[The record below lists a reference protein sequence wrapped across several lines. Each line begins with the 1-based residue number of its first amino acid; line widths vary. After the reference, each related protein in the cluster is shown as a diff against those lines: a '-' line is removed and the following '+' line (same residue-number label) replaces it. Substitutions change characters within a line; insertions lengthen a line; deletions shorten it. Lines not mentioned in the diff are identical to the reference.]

1 MGVKVPEVSTRAPAV
16 RRALRLLDALA
27 FERRARPVDLARAVG
42 LAKSSASD
50 LIGTLLEERMLARE
64 GDDLVLGGFFAE
76 IAAGFVGDVTTTRDF
91 VLAWERSM
99 VLREHTVTLQTL
111 IGSHNVCVAVCLGTH
126 VLPYTPRA
134 GSRLPL
140 WTAAGPEPVLMVV
153 PRGDLRRSLERFPD
167 SSSTGEAL
175 HAWVQARPSSCPTQ
189 ERPGARDARAAQ
201 DAVLSSTGN
210 LEFTTQVSAGRD
222 RVGPVVVTVHVI
234 PNSAVRS
241 ASVQAAL
248 DDFATE
254 LRGVART
261 R

>member
-1 MGVKVPEVSTRAPAV
+1 MKVQEVSTRAPGV

-27 FERRARPVDLARAVG
+27 FERRARPADLARAVG

-50 LIGTLLEERMLARE
+50 LISTLLEERMLARE
-64 GDDLVLGGFFAE
+64 GDDLVLGGFFADM
-76 IAAGFVGDVTTTRDF
+76 AAGFVGDVTTTRDF
-91 VLAWERSM
+91 VLAWERSP

-140 WTAAGPEPVLMVV
+140 WTGGGPEPVLRVV

-167 SSSTGEAL
+167 SSSDGEAL
-175 HAWVQARPSSCPTQ
+175 QAWAQERSPVCPTQ
-189 ERPGARDARAAQ
+189 ERPDAGDVRRANK
-201 DAVLSSTGN
+201 AVLSSTGN
-210 LEFTTQVSAGRD
+210 LEFNTQVSTGRE
-222 RVGPVVVTVHVI
+222 RVGPVVVTVHVM
-234 PNSAVRS
+234 PDSAVQY

-248 DDFATE
+248 DDFAAE
-254 LRGVART
+254 LRSVEPT